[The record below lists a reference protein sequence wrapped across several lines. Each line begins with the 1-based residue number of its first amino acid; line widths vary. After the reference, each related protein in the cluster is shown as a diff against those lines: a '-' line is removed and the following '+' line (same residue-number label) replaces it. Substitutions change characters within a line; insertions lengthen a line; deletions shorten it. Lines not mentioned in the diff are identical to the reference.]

1 MGQAGQT
8 FFEIVVVL
16 GIVGV
21 LAMLTGE
28 SFLGPT
34 VRTNLRVVR
43 AEVASEL
50 RMAHALAL
58 HKKKPIQ
65 VLFDPSGNN
74 IRTEEGNGTGI
85 LLNAYDFSPSGVEVE
100 SLSNGRTVTFY
111 PNGRTASPTT
121 IVFRSE
127 RDDHRLSLTVSLVGR
142 VRLK

>member
-1 MGQAGQT
+1 
-8 FFEIVVVL
+8 
-16 GIVGV
+16 
-21 LAMLTGE
+21 MLTGE

-34 VRTNLRVVR
+34 LRTNLRVVR

-65 VLFDPSGNN
+65 VLFDPSGKN
-74 IRTEEGNGTGI
+74 IRMEEGNGTGI
-85 LLNAYDFSPSGVEVE
+85 LLNSYDFSPSGVEVE
-100 SLSNGRTVTFY
+100 SLSNGQTVTFY

-121 IVFRSE
+121 IVFLSV

-142 VRLK
+142 VNLK